1 MAKNRIHYL
10 EDTKTLEPVVS
21 FQKDSDTGYFKKITQ
36 HVVRSHR
43 ANTVATEKPVESE
56 EDYILSSQDDYDYK
70 IEYEDIDEARVFLY
84 FKKIEG
90 D

>member
-1 MAKNRIHYL
+1 VAKNRIHYL
-10 EDTKTLEPVVS
+10 EDIQTLEPVIS
-21 FQKDSDTGYFKKITQ
+21 FQKDPDTGYYKKITQ

-56 EDYILSSQDDYDYK
+56 ENYRLSSQDDYDYT
-70 IEYEDIDEARVFLY
+70 IEYEDIDEARAFLY